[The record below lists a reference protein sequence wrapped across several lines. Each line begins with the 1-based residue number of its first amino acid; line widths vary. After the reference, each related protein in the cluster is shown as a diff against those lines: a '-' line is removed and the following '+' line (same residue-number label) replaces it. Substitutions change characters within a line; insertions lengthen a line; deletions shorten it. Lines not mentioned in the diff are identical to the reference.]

1 MAISKNRLKYLR
13 SLQQKKYRREHGVY
27 LLEGDKIAREIIRER
42 AGDIVQIYA
51 TESWIETMQ
60 ALPMFVSKKL
70 SSVTAR
76 ELKQISSLTTPNQ
89 VAVEARFPS
98 YELKPEALL
107 EGFSFYLDGLQD
119 PGNAGTILRIA
130 DWFGFPRV
138 FFAPGSVD
146 PFHPKTVQAAM
157 GALLRVEV
165 YQHDLEALHQLA
177 PELLVFG
184 ADMQGESVF
193 DQEFPDSGL
202 LVIGSEAHGIRPEN
216 RTLVKRFLSI
226 PGRGGDGA
234 ESLNAGVAA
243 GILAAFVTGRR

>member
-42 AGDIVQIYA
+42 AEDIVQIYA

-60 ALPMFVSKKL
+60 PLPMFVSKKL
-70 SSVTAR
+70 SSVTLQ
-76 ELKQISSLTTPNQ
+76 ELKQLSSLTTPNQ
-89 VAVEARFPS
+89 VAVEARIPVP
-98 YELKPEALL
+98 ELKPEALTQ
-107 EGFSFYLDGLQD
+107 GFSFYLDGLQD

-130 DWFGFPRV
+130 DWFGLPRV
-138 FFAPGSVD
+138 FFGPGSVD

-165 YQHDLEALHQLA
+165 HQRELTELHALA
-177 PELLVFG
+177 PDLPIFG
-184 ADMQGESVF
+184 ADMQGASVF
-193 DQEFPDSGL
+193 EQPFPDAGIL
-202 LVIGSEAHGIRPEN
+202 LIGSEAHGIRPQN
-216 RTLVKRFLSI
+216 RALVGRFLAI
-226 PGRGGDGA
+226 PGREGGGA

-243 GILAAFVTGRR
+243 GILAAFVTARR